1 MVIEYHNKNDED
13 KNDLKAAKENH
24 NQRLNDL
31 ENQLELLKKMGAP
44 SGGSSDGLLDVLN
57 DITDK
62 LRKELQD
69 KLDDLSKRIEEVD
82 KDSKDRDATQEDRMK
97 NMLDIQN
104 DNIKRLDD
112 LDLQC
117 GALSDEKADKNDF
130 LNEIRRLED
139 IIEGLGSGKP
149 VEIRAASPKGPK
161 VTEDD
166 IDKWNKAAKIADQNA
181 ELLEKYGKSLGL
193 IDSLKDRLDKVEA
206 SLANFVTQ
214 DQFKPVA
221 LAVKRL
227 EQRADEVDEEIRK
240 LWDAIKKIQYELAN
254 AKYPSID
261 EFNLLRSRVDK
272 LENMLG
278 NLNKSLA
285 DMQKKLKGNLGG
297 GADQGMVD
305 RLIDELNKLRQEF
318 EEHRDHANGNIQNIN
333 NILPTKADKQDLIDL
348 QNSILDKLRDM
359 IQQILNQFANKDDV
373 MKRFAQLSKKIK
385 EIMELLNRQGGGHE
399 EDAMF
404 SKRHLGPNACASC
417 EKDLVNMYG

>member
-1 MVIEYHNKNDED
+1 MAQKNDVINARLDALENKKPATPVVQGEIDTSDLANADDFNNLKDDFDKFKIMVIEYHNKNDED

-166 IDKWNKAAKIADQNA
+166 IDKWNKAAKIAD
-181 ELLEKYGKSLGL
+181 
-193 IDSLKDRLDKVEA
+193 
-206 SLANFVTQ
+206 
-214 DQFKPVA
+214 
-221 LAVKRL
+221 
-227 EQRADEVDEEIRK
+227 
-240 LWDAIKKIQYELAN
+240 
-254 AKYPSID
+254 
-261 EFNLLRSRVDK
+261 
-272 LENMLG
+272 
-278 NLNKSLA
+278 
-285 DMQKKLKGNLGG
+285 
-297 GADQGMVD
+297 
-305 RLIDELNKLRQEF
+305 
-318 EEHRDHANGNIQNIN
+318 
-333 NILPTKADKQDLIDL
+333 
-348 QNSILDKLRDM
+348 
-359 IQQILNQFANKDDV
+359 
-373 MKRFAQLSKKIK
+373 
-385 EIMELLNRQGGGHE
+385 
-399 EDAMF
+399 
-404 SKRHLGPNACASC
+404 
-417 EKDLVNMYG
+417 